1 MQPFLEYFEPSG
13 APREHVRPLLDY
25 IAKKCAGR
33 GEMMRQTVRSRL
45 REQEVSYNLLG
56 TPGGSARPWQ
66 VDEVPHIIPGA
77 EFRELSARLSERA
90 LLLGACLQDL
100 YGEALILKERV
111 VPSEVVLGNP
121 NYYRPL
127 RDLPPLAPTRLIL
140 YAADVVR
147 DPSGQYVVHSDRSAA
162 PTGAGYALENR
173 LVVGQLWGDV
183 FREWQVTKI
192 NAYFQEMRAALERLS
207 PRVGQAPRIVVL
219 TPGVQDE
226 SSFEHAY
233 LARYQGFE
241 LVEGRDLTVRGD
253 EVFLKTLDGLK
264 PVDVILRRVT
274 DGFCDPLE
282 LRDDSFIGVSGLL
295 SAVRTGKV
303 GIANPLG
310 SGLIE
315 SPAFRAYLP
324 ELARVLG
331 KPLGL
336 ESIPTRYLGDRRHLE
351 EVLDTLDVWRI
362 RPAFGDRREESPLA
376 GTLSA
381 KEKADLIHLIRKDGS
396 QLVAESWPEA
406 SRVPVG
412 AELQKTGAFVL
423 RLFACYTGDGYSVM
437 PGGLGRVN
445 DTPDGLFLLPGN
457 TTTSKDV
464 WVIGEGPNVA
474 PTLPRMPEVK
484 LAIRRGGVNVP
495 SRLFDDIYWLGRY
508 SARASAAAKLIR
520 VAMGPMT
527 TEVSET
533 PKDVADFLRRALRVL
548 RMSAGVEDQKLS
560 SALLEA
566 IAAPSAENSIK
577 NCLERI
583 HWLTAETR
591 SRLSIDTWGSLRR
604 VTGWSSR
611 LSQNFPAEQDS
622 PAQMAEVLVLVEEIY
637 FALSAFH
644 GVTKNSMTRGPAWIF
659 LDTGRRI
666 EHAVFVLTLLLE
678 AFRNQGQEGRVPLE
692 TLLVICDS
700 LMTYRARY
708 LSSLQPAPATDLVLT
723 DHTNPQSVI
732 FQVQGML
739 QNLTALPQE
748 NTFPLSP
755 ARQRLVRL
763 EARLLTVDPEALTRD
778 GAEGL
783 LSLAEDTLTSL
794 WQFSDDLT
802 QAYFAHS
809 TPVRVQGGP
818 GTIEQPVS
826 EL

>member
-1 MQPFLEYFEPSG
+1 MQPFLEYFEPNG
-13 APREHVRPLLDY
+13 VARDHARPLLDY
-25 IAKKCAGR
+25 VAQKCTGR
-33 GEMMRQTVRSRL
+33 EETMRATVRARL

-66 VDEVPHIIPGA
+66 VDEVPHILAGS
-77 EFRELSARLSERA
+77 EFSTLRARLSERA
-90 LLLGACLQDL
+90 LLLGACLQDI
-100 YGEALILKERV
+100 YGEALILKERI

-121 NYYRPL
+121 NFYRPL
-127 RDLPPLAPTRLIL
+127 RDLQPLAPTRLIL

-147 DPSGQYVVHSDRSAA
+147 APSGQYVVHSDRSAA

-183 FREWQVTKI
+183 FRQWQITKV
-192 NAYFQEMRAALERLS
+192 NSYFQEMRAALERLS
-207 PRVGQAPRIVVL
+207 PRAGRSPRIVLL

-264 PVDVILRRVT
+264 PVDVILRRVR
-274 DGFCDPLE
+274 DGYCDPLE

-295 SAVRTGKV
+295 SAVRAGKV

-336 ESIPTRYLGDRRHLE
+336 ESIPTRYLGDPKHTE
-351 EVLDTLDVWRI
+351 EVLDTLDSWRF
-362 RPAFGDRREESPLA
+362 RPAFSDRRQEAPLA
-376 GTLSA
+376 GTLSQKA
-381 KEKADLIHLIRKDGS
+381 KDALVDWVKKDGVH
-396 QLVAESWPEA
+396 LVAESWPEA

-412 AELQKTGAFVL
+412 AELSKTGALSL

-464 WVIGEGPNVA
+464 WVIGEPNSEA
-474 PTLPRMPEVK
+474 PSLPRMPEAT

-520 VAMGPMT
+520 VAMGPIT
-527 TEVSET
+527 TEASET
-533 PKDVADFLRRALRVL
+533 PKEVADFLQRSLKVL
-548 RMSAGVEDQKLS
+548 RMTAGAEQHKLGA
-560 SALLEA
+560 ALLAA
-566 IAAPSAENSIK
+566 IFDSGAENSIK
-577 NCLERI
+577 NCLERM
-583 HWLTAETR
+583 HWLTVETR

-604 VTGWSSR
+604 VTGWSQR
-611 LSQNFPAEQDS
+611 LSQSSSTGQESPAE
-622 PAQMAEVLVLVEEIY
+622 MAEILVLVEEVY
-637 FALSAFH
+637 FSLSAFH

-666 EHAVFVLTLLLE
+666 EQAVFVLSLVLE
-678 AFRNQGQEGRVPLE
+678 AFRNQEARIPLE

-708 LSSLQPAPATDLVLT
+708 LSSLQAAPVIDLILT
-723 DHTNPQSVI
+723 DHTNPQSVV

-739 QNLTALPQE
+739 QNLAALSQE

-763 EARLLTVDPEALTRD
+763 EARLLTVDPVSLTLD
-778 GAEGL
+778 GAEEL
-783 LSLAEDTLTSL
+783 LSLAEDVLTSL

-809 TPVRVQGGP
+809 TPVRVHGAAGAV
-818 GTIEQPVS
+818 EQLAT